1 MTGVRD
7 CFTEFSPSGVEMSVI
22 LGDDS
27 VVRAVGTGT
36 VGFERESQTPLLI
49 TDVLHVPGLK
59 KNLISVSSIE
69 DKGFDVLFRDGQV
82 LMYPKGSS
90 VTSAKVIGVRE
101 GRLYRFL
108 FQPCR
113 ALSHTVATSD
123 SDLCE
128 LWHRRMAHLHHG
140 ALRVLREIVTG
151 LPEFRE
157 RESMMR
163 CAMGVLL
170 GSTPRLLIP
179 AVIAELQECWS

>member
-1 MTGVRD
+1 MMCLSTSTVPDAVWYIDSGASRHMTGVRD
-7 CFTEFSPSGVEMSVI
+7 CFTEFSSSAVEMSVI

-36 VGFERESQTPLLI
+36 VGFERESQAPLLI

-69 DKGFDVLFRDGQV
+69 DKGFDVLFTDGQV

-113 ALSHTVATSD
+113 ALSHS
-123 SDLCE
+123 CY
-128 LWHRRMAHLHHG
+128 
-140 ALRVLREIVTG
+140 
-151 LPEFRE
+151 FR
-157 RESMMR
+157 
-163 CAMGVLL
+163 
-170 GSTPRLLIP
+170 
-179 AVIAELQECWS
+179 Q